1 MHFQPNFHRVEA
13 VFMRKYFITG
23 LVILLPLAVTIAIV
37 IFIVNFLTNP
47 FIGMV
52 SHFLSNFPK
61 INRDFLFLKPEQV
74 VRYGSQLLILLCIF
88 LFTVILGMIARWFFF
103 KSLISISDR
112 MLHRI
117 PIVNKVYKTT
127 QEIIKTIFVTD
138 KSSFK
143 QVVMVPFPNTDSY
156 VIGLIS
162 RDAPN
167 VCSTSTSKDL
177 VSILIPTTP
186 NPTTGFLLMYDR
198 SSLIF
203 LDMKPE
209 EAIKYIVSCGVIT
222 PEHPEINAEPQKES

>member
-1 MHFQPNFHRVEA
+1 
-13 VFMRKYFITG
+13 MRKYFITG